1 MRFVLSAN
9 RANDPSNTA
18 FWINIGT
25 EHFPPS
31 GCLAS
36 PSTHDSVNIDQTR
49 RSVFFTCI
57 GNLHEI
63 IGSTQT
69 RVLRDLITSVV
80 YEERGC
86 SVDSLELF
94 YHDWL
99 YRNIFCLIIRYV
111 SLFIYVC
118 TIGNIHCIWHMHI
131 AMFTLL
137 RCHLNHTTTLE
148 KGATTMHR
156 WSS

>member
-86 SVDSLELF
+86 SVFGGFVRIILS
-94 YHDWL
+94 
-99 YRNIFCLIIRYV
+99 RLIIQKYF
-111 SLFIYVC
+111 LFNY
-118 TIGNIHCIWHMHI
+118 
-131 AMFTLL
+131 
-137 RCHLNHTTTLE
+137 
-148 KGATTMHR
+148 
-156 WSS
+156 